1 MSGAYNRTLTPFGFQ
16 TERRSLWE
24 ARETYLAMSPL
35 LYSDQIDAPLLLV
48 HGARDDNPGTPPIQS
63 QHLYEAIRHNGGET
77 ELLLL
82 PFERHTYRARES
94 VLRTAGAMLDWLDQ
108 HVGRSEYLGRTLVAT
123 GSAGGQTHAGP

>member
-1 MSGAYNRTLTPFGFQ
+1 MSGSYNRTLTPFGFQ

-48 HGARDDNPGTPPIQS
+48 HGANDDNPGTPPIQS
-63 QHLYEAIRHNGGET
+63 QYLFEAIRHNGGET

-82 PFERHTYRARES
+82 PFERHSYRARES

-123 GSAGGQTHAGP
+123 GSAGGKTRSYP